1 MRSSVVDIRH
11 KLWLRVRNH
20 YNERYPRAECQ
31 RAQERRAVR
40 DVIRLPNTLTRVSRH
55 TCVAYV
61 RARSAVMRELYWPV
75 FYRALNG
82 QFEQLVYVLRVRTA
96 CVRMC
101 AHVCFQP
108 ASQHI
113 LRELSAMRRM
123 CVCVHSSA

>member
-1 MRSSVVDIRH
+1 MRSSAVDIRH

-31 RAQERRAVR
+31 RAPERRAVR

-101 AHVCFQP
+101 ASSQP
-108 ASQHI
+108 ASTFCESNR
-113 LRELSAMRRM
+113 LCGA
-123 CVCVHSSA
+123 CVCVCA